1 MKNGRRLGGLV
12 AAALWVVVVAATPA
26 GAQYGAQADGEW
38 PTYGGDLGNTKYS
51 PLDQITADNFDQL
64 EIAWRWR
71 SADGFLSKTDAAG
84 GELWTNSRFIF
95 DELSREDP
103 DRWRDGEPPY
113 VARFKATP
121 LMVGGRMFVNMPTSV
136 GAAIDARTGET
147 LWVFNPKTYEAGT
160 TTMTARWIQRG
171 VAYWTDGSA
180 ERVLWGTSDGHLVSV
195 DAATGRPDPAFGRN
209 GRVDLMEGLPN
220 RRRGDRDW
228 LNALTYSVQSPPI
241 VVGDTIVTPA
251 SISSYNIDKEQVPG
265 WSRGWDVRT
274 GERQWTF
281 RTVPQGDDYGND
293 TWEGDS
299 WRYSGKVSGWS
310 IYSADEEL
318 GLLYIP

>member
-84 GELWTNSRFIF
+84 GELWTSSRLIF
-95 DELSREDP
+95 DELNREDP
-103 DRWRDGEPPY
+103 DRWRDGEAPY
-113 VARFKATP
+113 VGRFKATP
-121 LMVGGRMFVNMPTSV
+121 LMVGGRMFVNTPTSV
-136 GAAIDARTGET
+136 GGAIDARTGET

-171 VAYWTDGSA
+171 VAYTGPTGAPSGCCGG
-180 ERVLWGTSDGHLVSV
+180 R
-195 DAATGRPDPAFGRN
+195 ATGTWCPSTPPPAGPTPPSV
-209 GRVDLMEGLPN
+209 GTGASTSWTGCPT
-220 RRRGDRDW
+220 RG
-228 LNALTYSVQSPPI
+228 AASV
-241 VVGDTIVTPA
+241 
-251 SISSYNIDKEQVPG
+251 
-265 WSRGWDVRT
+265 T
-274 GERQWTF
+274 GSTR
-281 RTVPQGDDYGND
+281 
-293 TWEGDS
+293 
-299 WRYSGKVSGWS
+299 
-310 IYSADEEL
+310 
-318 GLLYIP
+318 